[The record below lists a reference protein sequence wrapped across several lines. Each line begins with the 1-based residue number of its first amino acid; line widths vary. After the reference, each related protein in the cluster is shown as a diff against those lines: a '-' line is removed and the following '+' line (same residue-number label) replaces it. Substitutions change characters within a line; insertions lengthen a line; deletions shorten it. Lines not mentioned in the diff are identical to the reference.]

1 MDTSSALLRPKGVGM
16 KKQTAGERV
25 ARWIGYAFIILV
37 TAWLTA
43 TVVGW
48 LTGAAANAIV

>member
-1 MDTSSALLRPKGVGM
+1 M
-16 KKQTAGERV
+16 KKQTAGERL
-25 ARWIGYAFIILV
+25 ARWIGYAFIIVV